1 MKKNEKIASLFAIM
15 ASSITSSR
23 ILEEM
28 RVELEI
34 AHGATLVATNY
45 REESR
50 GKVGSLS
57 SRPRKLDGKI
67 RLAIVVETNSNDAA
81 GEYLHVS
88 GCTVEDAFDNL
99 DENLGDIG
107 NMLITLDLKRTRY
120 ETRYSEDGLTQM
132 VDGKNTIYL
141 KLS

>member
-34 AHGATLVATNY
+34 APGATLVATNY

-132 VDGKNTIYL
+132 VYGKNTIYL